1 MRAAQEN
8 FGAFK
13 TTLCF
18 IGHTHVP
25 IIIGE
30 DGSINK
36 YKAGARHIL
45 NVGSVGQPRD
55 GNPDSAFGLFDST
68 TGDYSLIR
76 VHYEIGKTARAI
88 REAGLPEFLAQRL
101 FQGS

>member
-8 FGAFK
+8 FSAFN

-25 IIIGE
+25 IIISE
-30 DGSINK
+30 EGSINK
-36 YKAGARHIL
+36 YKAGARHLI

-55 GNPDSAFGLFDST
+55 GNPDAAFGLFDSS

-76 VHYEIGKTARAI
+76 VQYEVQKTARAI
-88 REAGLPEFLAQRL
+88 RDAGLPEFLAQRL
-101 FQGS
+101 FQGT